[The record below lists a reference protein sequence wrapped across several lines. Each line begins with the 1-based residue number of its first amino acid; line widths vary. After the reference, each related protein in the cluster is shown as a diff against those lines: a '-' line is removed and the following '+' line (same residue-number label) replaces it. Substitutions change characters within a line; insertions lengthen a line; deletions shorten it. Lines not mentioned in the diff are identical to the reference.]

1 MSVSI
6 RGFATLDITHVD
18 PASVEISLLG
28 GFDLRCDDWSV
39 GVPTSAQRLIALLAL
54 RDRSL
59 PRTQV
64 GGILWPESSEE
75 HAAGSVRSA
84 LWRLQRLRPGVV
96 EKSRQYLRLSPWASV
111 DVRRLARLAS
121 AFATGGV
128 IHSEDAQWVVE
139 AGELLPAWDE
149 EWLVPER
156 ERLRQLRVDMLE
168 WLAQELVRRG
178 RFGLAAEVGL
188 AAVEAEPLRESTNRS
203 LIEAYL
209 AQRNLAD
216 AFRQYR
222 AYAILLHAELRLAP
236 SIELRELVERHMPAA
251 RGARRRRRRGWRAVQ
266 VTGPSWAG

>member
-1 MSVSI
+1 MSLSI
-6 RGFATLDITHVD
+6 RGPATLDMPHID
-18 PASVEISLLG
+18 PASAEISLLG
-28 GFDLRCDDWSV
+28 GFELRCEDRTV
-39 GVPTSAQRLIALLAL
+39 GVPTSAQRLVALLAL

-84 LWRLQRLRPGVV
+84 LWRLQRLGPGIV
-96 EKSRQYLRLSPWASV
+96 EKTRQHLRLSPWASV

-121 AFATGGV
+121 ELATGGV
-128 IHSEDAQWVVE
+128 IRSEDAHWVAE
-139 AGELLPAWDE
+139 AGELLPVWDE
-149 EWLVPER
+149 DWLVPER

-168 WLAQELVRRG
+168 WLARELIRRG
-178 RFGLAAEVGL
+178 RFGLAVEVGL

-203 LIEAYL
+203 LIEAHL

-236 SIELRELVERHMPAA
+236 SVELRELVERHMPAA
-251 RGARRRRRRGWRAVQ
+251 RGARRRRRRGWRAAQ
-266 VTGPSWAG
+266 VTGRSRAG